1 MKADLSIHPTAF
13 AVFFI
18 AQITE
23 KKMDKEQKELLD
35 WANALFAGKE
45 YAPQDNEWHDL
56 WKRSL
61 AANSQKGKVIG
72 GILPVV
78 EEIEHTRK
86 IPFLQFYLEE
96 ATAELT
102 DFEWLM
108 VMNFIIKLTK
118 HSVNFDEALEQ
129 LTSAV

>member
-1 MKADLSIHPTAF
+1 
-13 AVFFI
+13 
-18 AQITE
+18 
-23 KKMDKEQKELLD
+23 MDKEQNELLD
-35 WANALFAGKE
+35 WANARFAGKE
-45 YAPQDNEWHDL
+45 CAPQDSEWHDW

-61 AANSQKGKVIG
+61 AANAQKGKVIG

-96 ATAELT
+96 AAAELT
-102 DFEWLM
+102 DFERLM
-108 VMNFIIKLTK
+108 VMNFITKLTK
-118 HSVNFDEALEQ
+118 RRVNFDEALEQ